1 MSILIHTNILLRR
14 TQPDHEHHAVAVE
27 SVARLLDA
35 GEPVY
40 FTLQNIAEFW
50 SVATRPITSNGLGF
64 EPAMAQAEVNKIER
78 FLVVLPDSPLAY
90 GEWKRLILQHGI
102 TGVRVHDARLV
113 ALMNVH
119 RVGRILTFNTRDF
132 VAFGVEVVHP
142 AVLIA

>member
-1 MSILIHTNILLRR
+1 
-14 TQPDHEHHAVAVE
+14 
-27 SVARLLDA
+27 
-35 GEPVY
+35 
-40 FTLQNIAEFW
+40 
-50 SVATRPITSNGLGF
+50 
-64 EPAMAQAEVNKIER
+64 MAYAEVNKIER